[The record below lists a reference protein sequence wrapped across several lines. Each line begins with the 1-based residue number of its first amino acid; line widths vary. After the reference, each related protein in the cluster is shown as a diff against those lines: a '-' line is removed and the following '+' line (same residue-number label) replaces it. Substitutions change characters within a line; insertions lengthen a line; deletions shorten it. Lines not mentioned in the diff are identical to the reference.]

1 MENLNS
7 RGCSGKIKSL
17 EGLKEKLITLKEHE
31 CIEIDTQQLETL
43 TDLGIN
49 FKEPNYDEI
58 EKLQFLGLFLRFDPS
73 NFKLCAHYFVGAS
86 WLIEKEVPIRVYPK
100 ERNNKKP
107 DYLKIFL
114 TLLEDEEIVKSSH
127 FQKAFKVDIEKPPL
141 KVEKEDLSFLYLV
154 FLAYLTLL
162 KDLVKKG
169 LKKGFLCEEQVLNS
183 RIKGKLNIKLTSQRF
198 FYKGKYTQ
206 TVCKFDTLT
215 EDILENRILK
225 AALLQVERFLKNYPF
240 KGVNIDSLLGYL
252 KNAFWGVSTVK
263 ISAKDFLKVKESPFF
278 PEYRK
283 TLRLAQ
289 IILKNLGSNPFASF
303 KGGGYI
309 TPYVVNMP
317 KLFEL
322 YVWKKLREEYEP
334 SKILYQHS
342 FTGGDIPDFVIK
354 GENLILDAKYKYLDQ
369 GKISKEDIGQLARY
383 GRNLA
388 IRRSAS
394 GSENREPRLCIVYP
408 TFEES
413 KEKTIEGKYFNFY
426 MKPLRLPV

>member
-1 MENLNS
+1 MENLNGG
-7 RGCSGKIKSL
+7 GCSEQIKIL

-31 CIEIDTQQLETL
+31 CIEIDTQQLDVL
-43 TDLGIN
+43 RGLGIN

-58 EKLQFLGLFLRFDPS
+58 EKFQFLGLFLRFDPP

-86 WLIEKEVPIRVYPK
+86 WLIEKEIPIRVYPK

-141 KVEKEDLSFLYLV
+141 RVEKEDLSFLYLV

-183 RIKGKLNIKLTSQRF
+183 RIKGKLNIKLTNQRF

-215 EDILENRILK
+215 KDILENRILK
-225 AALLQVERFLKNYPF
+225 AALLQVEKFLKNSPF
-240 KGVNIDSLLGYL
+240 KGGKIDSLLGYL
-252 KNAFWGVSTVK
+252 KNAFLGVSTVK

-278 PEYRK
+278 PEYRNA
-283 TLRLAQ
+283 LRLAQ
-289 IILKNLGSNPFASF
+289 IILKNLGSDPFASF
-303 KGGGYI
+303 KGGVYI
-309 TPYVVNMP
+309 TPYAVNMP

-322 YVWKKLREEYEP
+322 YVWKKLREEYEL

-354 GENLILDAKYKYLDQ
+354 GENLILDAKYKYLDP
-369 GKISKEDIGQLARY
+369 GKVSKEDIGQLARY
-383 GRNLA
+383 GRNIN
-388 IRRSAS
+388 IRRSVS
-394 GSENREPRLCIVYP
+394 GNEDKEPMLCIVYP
-408 TFEES
+408 TFEVS
-413 KEKTIEGKYFNFY
+413 KEKPIGDEYFNFY
-426 MKPLRLPV
+426 MRALQLPI